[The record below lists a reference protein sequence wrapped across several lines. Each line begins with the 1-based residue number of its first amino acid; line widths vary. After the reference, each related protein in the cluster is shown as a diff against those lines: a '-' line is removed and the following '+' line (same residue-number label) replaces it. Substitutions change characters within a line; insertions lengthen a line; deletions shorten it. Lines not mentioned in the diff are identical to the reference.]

1 MKELVEYIAK
11 SLVDDP
17 SQVKVTEIEGNTSI
31 IFELSV
37 SPEETG
43 RVIGLRTGE
52 QRGQIGIGRLVTGGA
67 VDAVERIQVN
77 NLHAQRRKGP
87 FVFRAARFDHVAQ
100 IAPALVV
107 TAREGGYVGII
118 RDARAQVEHGDRFSG
133 FALLADQTAAGIQR
147 VIQVGR
153 EVNPMHAPIILV
165 AQACLHDKNYVQAF
179 STGPGSRYLSRLA
192 VGDII
197 YPSLK
202 LAVCPHLDGWPV
214 DPPGPG
220 SLPVLE
226 YKPVP

>member
-43 RVIGLRTGE
+43 RVIGLWAGE
-52 QRGQIGIGRLVTGGA
+52 QRSQIGIGRLVTGGA

-153 EVNPMHAPIILV
+153 EINMLHGRPQGVDISGRCGRRDANASFNRPRFRS
-165 AQACLHDKNYVQAF
+165 QA
-179 STGPGSRYLSRLA
+179 GSFQMALTA
-192 VGDII
+192 
-197 YPSLK
+197 YPS
-202 LAVCPHLDGWPV
+202 A
-214 DPPGPG
+214 PGCW
-220 SLPVLE
+220 
-226 YKPVP
+226 